1 MFLDDDG
8 DIPNTDDGHSECYAD
23 FKEWATESPSHCLI
37 PGVPVAI
44 LLAVAQ
50 SIRSTFLPR
59 PRPENGRVRR
69 VFFWSCHVCVLMMLP
84 SCGRTREAFF
94 WRVCVC
100 VCVCA
105 FCAVHS
111 PPWIC
116 FALVPLEFMFV
127 FSTLHTP
134 AAVPSQAQFRPQL
147 VGEQT

>member
-1 MFLDDDG
+1 MGQADSINIILYIYIHIYILSGNLSHSLTHKRLTTRVLDDDG

-84 SCGRTREAFF
+84 SC
-94 WRVCVC
+94 
-100 VCVCA
+100 
-105 FCAVHS
+105 
-111 PPWIC
+111 
-116 FALVPLEFMFV
+116 
-127 FSTLHTP
+127 
-134 AAVPSQAQFRPQL
+134 
-147 VGEQT
+147 

>member
-50 SIRSTFLPR
+50 SIRSTFLPPPPTR
-59 PRPENGRVRR
+59 EWKGP
-69 VFFWSCHVCVLMMLP
+69 SCVLLVMPRMCLDDV
-84 SCGRTREAFF
+84 AFV
-94 WRVCVC
+94 WTNTGVLLLTCVC
-100 VCVCA
+100 VCVCIL
-105 FCAVHS
+105 CC
-111 PPWIC
+111 P
-116 FALVPLEFMFV
+116 
-127 FSTLHTP
+127 FSTLNMFCVGASRIHICFSSLHTS
-134 AAVPSQAQFRPQL
+134 AAVPSQAQFRLQL